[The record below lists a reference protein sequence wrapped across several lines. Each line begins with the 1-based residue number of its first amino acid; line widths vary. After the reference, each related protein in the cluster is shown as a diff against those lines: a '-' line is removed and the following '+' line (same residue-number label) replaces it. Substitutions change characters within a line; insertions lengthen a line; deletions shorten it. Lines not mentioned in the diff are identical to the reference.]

1 MEKRGYGD
9 HDFDSSSRLLLCGD
23 IESNPGPDT
32 EEIMQTLLR
41 MEKKYDAGQKE
52 IKVMQGKILD
62 RLTNLEKEMETM
74 KKDLESSKEVIALT
88 KEKVSEVG
96 EQVHHNFCHGQDLQ
110 FLIDKHEQ
118 YSRKNSIRIRDVK
131 EERDEDIEAVTINVL
146 KSELNLDIEPREID
160 IVHRVGRFDKKPR
173 AILVKFMSHKSKEKI
188 MRVKKNCKNIK
199 IHEDLAP
206 GIKKIFDQLSFGRR
220 LYDIESVWTIDGRIK
235 YRLFGNSRVFE
246 IRSYADLDTLI
257 NKNQ

>member
-1 MEKRGYGD
+1 M
-9 HDFDSSSRLLLCGD
+9 
-23 IESNPGPDT
+23 
-32 EEIMQTLLR
+32 
-41 MEKKYDAGQKE
+41 
-52 IKVMQGKILD
+52 
-62 RLTNLEKEMETM
+62 
-74 KKDLESSKEVIALT
+74 
-88 KEKVSEVG
+88 
-96 EQVHHNFCHGQDLQ
+96 
-110 FLIDKHEQ
+110 
-118 YSRKNSIRIRDVK
+118 
-131 EERDEDIEAVTINVL
+131 
-146 KSELNLDIEPREID
+146 
-160 IVHRVGRFDKKPR
+160 HRVGRFDKKPR